1 MPVGAAVGRDA
12 APTRTIA
19 DMLPLIPADLL
30 RALGLILVPVAAVH
44 AGWPSAAA
52 MLLVFGSQWLTRWL
66 APGGVLDWA
75 AQAVLL
81 LAGWLSVIGLYPRVP
96 SLDLLVHAAASAVV
110 ACLTALVV
118 GAWLRR
124 RGTEAGQA
132 VALLG
137 PGLAGLGIAAAAVA
151 LGVVW
156 ELAEWWGHTA
166 VTPEIGVGY
175 TDTIGDLAADLVG
188 AGIGAALAVRRERT
202 R

>member
-1 MPVGAAVGRDA
+1 MPVGAALGRDA

-96 SLDLLVHAAASAVV
+96 WLDLLVHAAASA
-110 ACLTALVV
+110 
-118 GAWLRR
+118 G
-124 RGTEAGQA
+124 
-132 VALLG
+132 
-137 PGLAGLGIAAAAVA
+137 
-151 LGVVW
+151 
-156 ELAEWWGHTA
+156 
-166 VTPEIGVGY
+166 
-175 TDTIGDLAADLVG
+175 
-188 AGIGAALAVRRERT
+188 
-202 R
+202 

>member
-1 MPVGAAVGRDA
+1 MPVGAALGRDA

-66 APGGVLDWA
+66 APGGALDWA

-156 ELAEWWGHTA
+156 
-166 VTPEIGVGY
+166 
-175 TDTIGDLAADLVG
+175 
-188 AGIGAALAVRRERT
+188 
-202 R
+202 

>member
-1 MPVGAAVGRDA
+1 
-12 APTRTIA
+12 
-19 DMLPLIPADLL
+19 
-30 RALGLILVPVAAVH
+30 
-44 AGWPSAAA
+44 

-96 SLDLLVHAAASAVV
+96 WLDLLVHAAASAVV

-188 AGIGAALAVRRERT
+188 AGIGAALAVRRERI

>member
-1 MPVGAAVGRDA
+1 MPVGAALGRDA

-66 APGGVLDWA
+66 AP
-75 AQAVLL
+75 
-81 LAGWLSVIGLYPRVP
+81 
-96 SLDLLVHAAASAVV
+96 ASSRT

-166 VTPEIGVGY
+166 VTPEIGVGH

-188 AGIGAALAVRRERT
+188 AGIGAALAVRRERI

>member
-1 MPVGAAVGRDA
+1 MPVGAALGRDA

-66 APGGVLDWA
+66 APGGALDWA

-96 SLDLLVHAAASAVV
+96 WLDLLVHAAASAVV

-132 VALLG
+132 VAL
-137 PGLAGLGIAAAAVA
+137 GL
-151 LGVVW
+151 VW
-156 ELAEWWGHTA
+156 ELAEWWGYTA

>member
-1 MPVGAAVGRDA
+1 MPVGAAGGRDA

-96 SLDLLVHAAASAVV
+96 WLDLLVHAAASAVV
-110 ACLTALVV
+110 SVLWFIAGYSLSF
-118 GAWLRR
+118 GA
-124 RGTEAGQA
+124 
-132 VALLG
+132 G
-137 PGLAGLGIAAAAVA
+137 PAAVD
-151 LGVVW
+151 GF
-156 ELAEWWGHTA
+156 
-166 VTPEIGVGY
+166 VG
-175 TDTIGDLAADLVG
+175 GLQAAFLNC
-188 AGIGAALAVRRERT
+188 RH
-202 R
+202 